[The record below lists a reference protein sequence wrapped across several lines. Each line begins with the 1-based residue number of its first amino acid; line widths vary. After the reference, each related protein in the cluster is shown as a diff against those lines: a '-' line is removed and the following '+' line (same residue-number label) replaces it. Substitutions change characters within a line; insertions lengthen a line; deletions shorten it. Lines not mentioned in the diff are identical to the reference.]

1 MTKKFTKFKVDTDRP
16 LHEQSYWHR
25 LRPEVKREARRLW
38 EDADWK
44 AEVDEKIKNGTVKID
59 PSIPKRN
66 MIVSIPNDQLM
77 KKEELN

>member
-1 MTKKFTKFKVDTDRP
+1 MTAKTKFRVDTDKP

-25 LRPEVKREARRLW
+25 LKPEVRREVRRLW
-38 EDADWK
+38 EDADWNAK
-44 AEVDEKIKNGTVKID
+44 FDEMIKNGTVKID

-77 KKEELN
+77 KKEDLN

>member
-25 LRPEVKREARRLW
+25 LKPEVKREAQRLW
-38 EDADWK
+38 ENADWNS
-44 AEVDEKIKNGTVKID
+44 EVDEKIANGTIKID

-66 MIVSIPNDQLM
+66 MVVSIPDDQLM
-77 KKEELN
+77 NKEDLN